1 MAADLKRFAS
11 NLQVETLKMAHLQI
25 KKGAMQMHNS
35 LIYNVGMTGFEPATT
50 RPPDVYSTGLS
61 YIPLSWSDLLD
72 SNQ

>member
-11 NLQVETLKMAHLQI
+11 NLQVETPKKAHLQI

-35 LIYNVGMTGFEPATT
+35 LIYNVGTTRFELATT

-61 YIPLSWSDLLD
+61 YIPKYTKAG
-72 SNQ
+72 QI